1 MQNRIKIC
9 GISRDTDT
17 EYINTSLPDY
27 AGFIINYPKSR
38 RNITPQRAKE
48 LREQIDAKIKTV
60 GVFVD
65 NDLNE
70 VAKIANSGAIDV
82 IQLHGHESED
92 YITRLRQET
101 NAEIWK
107 SFIVKTHADILA
119 AKITKAD
126 RILLDGG
133 LGYGVSFDH
142 SLIKNLGKEY
152 ILAGGINAKNIE
164 IILKTLN
171 PWAVDISSGVET
183 NGVKDGNKI
192 SEIISIIRKFN
203 N

>member
-82 IQLHGHESED
+82 IQLH
-92 YITRLRQET
+92 
-101 NAEIWK
+101 
-107 SFIVKTHADILA
+107 
-119 AKITKAD
+119 
-126 RILLDGG
+126 
-133 LGYGVSFDH
+133 
-142 SLIKNLGKEY
+142 
-152 ILAGGINAKNIE
+152 
-164 IILKTLN
+164 
-171 PWAVDISSGVET
+171 
-183 NGVKDGNKI
+183 
-192 SEIISIIRKFN
+192 
-203 N
+203 